1 MLITSESG
9 SRGAGDI
16 KRLGNVTGEY
26 EIPEKTFRGIIAE
39 MSKYDEIRSDEY
51 EKELD
56 KAKQAVM
63 GQMQKKAESL
73 GANAIIGVS
82 MHQEITSFGT
92 LMVITGTGTAA
103 VIEDL
108 EE

>member
-16 KRLGNVTGEY
+16 KRLGTVTGEY
-26 EIPEKTFRGIIAE
+26 EIQEKTFRGILAE
-39 MSKYDEIRSDEY
+39 MSKYDEIRSEEY
-51 EKELD
+51 EKEID
-56 KAKQAVM
+56 KAKETVM
-63 GQMQKKAESL
+63 DQMQKKAEAL
-73 GANAIIGVS
+73 GANAIIAVS

-92 LMVITGTGTAA
+92 LMVITGTGIAA